1 MTMTMNNKLD
11 KLIGLIREAMEYAE
25 PHEED
30 GSYLIKL
37 YEGTLTAN
45 GFSREDIER
54 LFTKLRTDGLVETKQ
69 IFYAPKTT
77 LSTYHPN
84 ANVKGQTMPD
94 DTYNKPVYYLH
105 INKDKL
111 EALPSFATV
120 RFVDEE
126 AALYFG
132 LSKVQL
138 PPNRGEHAFCGVMFR
153 YPANKPVSW
162 DVVLEEVTGDK
173 IETVDKESDKRAKRK
188 IYDIYEAL
196 NARLAKEVGIE
207 PLFVWQGTTIKR
219 TR

>member
-37 YEGTLTAN
+37 YEDTLTAN

-54 LFTKLRTDGLVETKQ
+54 LLNKLRHDGLIETKQ

-94 DTYNKPVYYLH
+94 ETYNKPVYYLH
-105 INKDKL
+105 INKEKLQSDNADEPLSFDEGMGFVRYQGKKSKIPFKKIEYYVLQALFSHPIGNRVTETKIL
-111 EALPSFATV
+111 EAIDPELCKGDSPSMVSDA
-120 RFVDEE
+120 RRRIN
-126 AALYFG
+126 
-132 LSKVQL
+132 
-138 PPNRGEHAFCGVMFR
+138 NRV
-153 YPANKPVSW
+153 
-162 DVVLEEVTGDK
+162 
-173 IETVDKESDKRAKRK
+173 KED
-188 IYDIYEAL
+188 L
-196 NARLAKEVGIE
+196 GIE
-207 PLFVWQGTTIKR
+207 ELVGYEGTNYWIVSP
-219 TR
+219 